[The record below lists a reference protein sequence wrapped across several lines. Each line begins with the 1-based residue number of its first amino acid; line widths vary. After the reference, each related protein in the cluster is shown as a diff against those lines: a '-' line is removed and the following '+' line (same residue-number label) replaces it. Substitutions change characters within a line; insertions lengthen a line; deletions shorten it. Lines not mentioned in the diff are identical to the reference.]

1 MRAFVIYVPIPE
13 SEQCATRCVTSAS
26 KFGMKVELFRG
37 ITPQDYP
44 IQMAEELGVPL
55 NKFQEKYS
63 RYENCVAAFLS
74 HRRLWEFSV
83 QNNEE
88 VLIFEH
94 DAVVTDPIPDV
105 PYRGVL
111 SYGHPS
117 YGKWVTPSTLGVNKL
132 ISKQYLPGAHAYR
145 VKPAAA
151 KVLIETAKTHA
162 GPTDLYIRNEL
173 FDFVEEY
180 YPWPVV
186 VRESFST
193 IQNENGCQAKHGYG
207 EGYRLL

>member
-1 MRAFVIYVPIPE
+1 MRAFVIYVPIEE
-13 SEQCATRCVTSAS
+13 SEQCAARCIQSAA
-26 KFGMKVELFRG
+26 KFGLRVEQFRG
-37 ITPQDYP
+37 VTPSDYP
-44 IQMAEELGVPL
+44 IQQAEELGLPL
-55 NKFQEKYS
+55 NNFQEKYS

-74 HRRLWEFSV
+74 HRKLWEFSA

-132 ISKQYLPGAHAYR
+132 VSKQYLPGAHAYR
-145 VKPAAA
+145 VKPEAA
-151 KVLIETAKTHA
+151 KVMLETAKTHA
-162 GPTDLYIRNEL
+162 GPTDLFIRNEL

>member
-1 MRAFVIYVPIPE
+1 MRAFVIYVPIEE
-13 SEQCATRCVTSAS
+13 SEKAAQRCCRSAAN
-26 KFGMKVELFRG
+26 FQINVELFRG
-37 ITPQDYP
+37 VTPEDHP
-44 IQMAEELGVPL
+44 ERLAEELNIPTA
-55 NKFQEKYS
+55 NFREKYS
-63 RYENCVAAFLS
+63 RYENCLSAFLS
-74 HRRLWEFSV
+74 HRRLWEWCAH
-83 QNNEE
+83 NNEE

-117 YGKWVTPSTLGVNKL
+117 YGKWVTPPTLGVNKL
-132 ISKQYLPGAHAYR
+132 VSKQYLPGAHAYR
-145 VKPAAA
+145 VKPEAA
-151 KVLIETAKTHA
+151 KVLLETAKTHA

-186 VRESFST
+186 VRETFST
-193 IQNENGCQAKHGYG
+193 IQNETGCQAKHGYG
-207 EGYRLL
+207 EGYQLL

>member
-1 MRAFVIYVPIPE
+1 MRAFVIYVPIEE
-13 SEQCATRCVTSAS
+13 SEKCAARCITSARQ
-26 KFGMKVELFRG
+26 FDLKVELFRG
-37 ITPQDYP
+37 VTPEDRP
-44 IQMAEELGVPL
+44 IQLAEELNIPTA
-55 NKFQEKYS
+55 NFQEKYS
-63 RYENCVAAFLS
+63 RFENCLSAFLS
-74 HRRLWEFSV
+74 HRRLWEWCAH
-83 QNNEE
+83 NNEE

-94 DAVVTDPIPDV
+94 DAVVTDPIPNV

-117 YGKWVTPSTLGVNKL
+117 YGKWVTPPTLGVNKL
-132 ISKQYLPGAHAYR
+132 VSKQYLPGAHAYR
-145 VKPAAA
+145 VKPEAA
-151 KVLIETAKTHA
+151 KVLLETAKTHA

-193 IQNENGCQAKHGYG
+193 IQNETGCQAKHGYG

>member
-1 MRAFVIYVPIPE
+1 MRAFVIYVPIDE
-13 SEQCATRCVTSAS
+13 SEHCAKRCIKSAAN
-26 KFGMKVELFRG
+26 FGIKVEQFRG
-37 ITPQDYP
+37 VTPMDRP
-44 IQMAEELGVPL
+44 IQLAEELNIPTE
-55 NKFQEKYS
+55 NFREKYS
-63 RYENCVAAFLS
+63 RYENCLSAFLS
-74 HRRLWEFSV
+74 HRRLWEWSAY
-83 QNNEE
+83 NEEE

-94 DAVVTDPIPDV
+94 DAVVIDTIPDV

-132 ISKQYLPGAHAYR
+132 VSKQYLPGAHAYR
-145 VKPAAA
+145 VKPEAA
-151 KVLIETAKTHA
+151 KVMLETSKTHA
-162 GPTDLYIRNEL
+162 GPTDLFIRNEL

-207 EGYRLL
+207 EGYQLL

>member
-1 MRAFVIYVPIPE
+1 MRAFVIYIPIEE
-13 SEQCATRCVTSAS
+13 SEKAAARCIHSAS
-26 KFGMKVELFRG
+26 KFGLRVELFRG
-37 ITPQDYP
+37 VTPGDRP
-44 IQMAEELGVPL
+44 ERLAEELNIPTA
-55 NKFQEKYS
+55 NFREKYS
-63 RYENCVAAFLS
+63 RYENCLSAFLS
-74 HRRLWEFSV
+74 HRRLWEWCAH
-83 QNNEE
+83 NNEE

-117 YGKWVTPSTLGVNKL
+117 YG
-132 ISKQYLPGAHAYR
+132 AHAYR
-145 VKPAAA
+145 VKPEAA
-151 KVLIETAKTHA
+151 KVLLETAKTHA

-186 VRESFST
+186 VRETFST
-193 IQNENGCQAKHGYG
+193 IQNETGCQAKHGYG
-207 EGYRLL
+207 EGYQLL